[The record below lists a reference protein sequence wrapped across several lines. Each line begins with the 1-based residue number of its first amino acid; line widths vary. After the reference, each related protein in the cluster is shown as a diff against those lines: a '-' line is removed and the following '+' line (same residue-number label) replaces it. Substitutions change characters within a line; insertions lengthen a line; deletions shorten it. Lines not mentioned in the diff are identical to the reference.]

1 MRFPRFFFRRSSM
14 VINVT
19 AIALAG
25 LLVWAGFAEIDQVSR
40 ATGQVIPAG
49 RVQVIQS
56 ADGGVIGEILVREG
70 DRVRRGQKL
79 VVLDPVRIQAAVEE
93 SRAKVASY
101 RTIKS
106 RVEAELFN
114 RPLVFTDDVQ
124 SFPEFVTNQRQLYSR
139 RRTAQAEDI
148 GTLRNMQA
156 IARRELEMNM
166 PLLEFGDV
174 SRSEI
179 MRLQRSVADIEGQ
192 IANRQNKYLQDLQ
205 AEYSRTEEELVVAEQ
220 TLKQRIAAL
229 DAAILF
235 APTDGVVKNVRFT
248 TIGAVLRPGDEVLQI
263 VPTGDKLII
272 EAKVSPV
279 DIAYLRVGQDASVKF
294 DAYDSSIYGSANG
307 RVTYISPDT
316 LTEQKPTG
324 EQIFYRVNVT
334 ADARSL
340 RPRAGEKI
348 EIQPGMTATVEIKT
362 GRNTVLRY
370 LLKPISKTFG
380 DSMGER

>member
-1 MRFPRFFFRRSSM
+1 MPFPKILQRSSM
-14 VINVT
+14 VINMT
-19 AIALAG
+19 AVVLVG
-25 LLVWAGFAEIDQVSR
+25 LLIWAGWAEIDQVSR
-40 ATGQVIPAG
+40 AMGQVIPAG

-106 RVEAELFN
+106 RIEAELFN
-114 RPLVFTDDVQ
+114 RPLVFSDDVQ
-124 SFPEFVTNQRQLYSR
+124 AFPEFVANQRQLFGR

-148 GTLRNMQA
+148 GTLRKMQG

-220 TLKQRIAAL
+220 TLKQRLAAL
-229 DAAILF
+229 DASIMF

-272 EAKVSPV
+272 EAKVSPT
-279 DIAYLRVGQDASVKF
+279 DIAYLRVGQNASVKF
-294 DAYDSSIYGSANG
+294 DAYDSSIYGSARG
-307 RVTYISPDT
+307 LVTYISPDT
-316 LTEQKPTG
+316 LSEQKPTG
-324 EQIFYRVNVT
+324 EQVFYRVNVT

-340 RPRAGEKI
+340 RPRVGEAI

-362 GRNTVLRY
+362 GKNTVLGY
-370 LLKPISKTFG
+370 LMKPISKTF
-380 DSMGER
+380 DESMNER

>member
-1 MRFPRFFFRRSSM
+1 MRLPKIFQRSSM
-14 VINVT
+14 VINMT
-19 AIALAG
+19 AVAMVG
-25 LLVWAGFAEIDQVSR
+25 LLIWAGWAEIDQVSR
-40 ATGQVIPAG
+40 AMGQVIPAG

-101 RTIKS
+101 RTVKS
-106 RVEAELFN
+106 RIEAELFN
-114 RPLVFTDDVQ
+114 RPLAFTDDVQ
-124 SFPEFVTNQRQLYSR
+124 AFPEFVANQRQLYSR

-220 TLKQRIAAL
+220 TLKQRQAAL
-229 DAAILF
+229 DAAIMF

-279 DIAYLRVGQDASVKF
+279 DIAYLRVGQNASVKF

-324 EQIFYRVNVT
+324 EQIFYRVNVV

-340 RPRAGEKI
+340 RPRVGEKI

-362 GRNTVLRY
+362 GKNTVLGY

-380 DSMGER
+380 ESMGER

>member
-1 MRFPRFFFRRSSM
+1 MRFPRFLFRRSSM

>member
-1 MRFPRFFFRRSSM
+1 MKFPKILQRSSM

-19 AIALAG
+19 AVALIG
-25 LLVWAGFAEIDQVSR
+25 LLVWAGWAEIDQVSR
-40 ATGQVIPAG
+40 AMGQVIPAG

-101 RTIKS
+101 RTVKS
-106 RVEAELFN
+106 RIEAELFN
-114 RPLVFTDDVQ
+114 RPLAFTDDVQ
-124 SFPEFVTNQRQLYSR
+124 AFPEFVANQRQLYSR

-179 MRLQRSVADIEGQ
+179 MRLQRSVADIDGQ

-220 TLKQRIAAL
+220 TLKQRVAAL

-272 EAKVSPV
+272 EAKVSPT
-279 DIAYLRVGQDASVKF
+279 DIAYLRVGQNASVKF
-294 DAYDSSIYGSANG
+294 DAYDSSIYGSARG

-340 RPRAGEKI
+340 RPRVGEAI

-362 GRNTVLRY
+362 GKNTVLGY

-380 DSMGER
+380 ESMGER

>member
-1 MRFPRFFFRRSSM
+1 MRLPKIFQRSSM

-19 AIALAG
+19 AVALIG
-25 LLVWAGFAEIDQVSR
+25 LLIWAGWAEIDQVSR
-40 ATGQVIPAG
+40 AMGQVIPAG

-79 VVLDPVRIQAAVEE
+79 VVLDPVRIQAVVEE

-101 RTIKS
+101 RTVKS
-106 RVEAELFN
+106 RIEAELFN
-114 RPLVFTDDVQ
+114 RPLAFTDDVQ
-124 SFPEFVTNQRQLYSR
+124 AFPEFVANQRQLYSR

-220 TLKQRIAAL
+220 TLKQRQAAL

-279 DIAYLRVGQDASVKF
+279 DIAYLRVGQNASVKF

-316 LTEQKPTG
+316 LTEQKPSG
-324 EQIFYRVNVT
+324 EQIFYRVNVA

-340 RPRAGEKI
+340 RPRVGERI

-362 GRNTVLRY
+362 GKNTVLGY

>member
-1 MRFPRFFFRRSSM
+1 MRLPAIFRRSSM

-19 AIALAG
+19 AVALIG
-25 LLVWAGFAEIDQVSR
+25 LLIWAGWAEIDQVSR
-40 ATGQVIPAG
+40 AMGQVIPAG

-79 VVLDPVRIQAAVEE
+79 VVLDPVRMQAAVEE

-101 RTIKS
+101 RTVKS
-106 RVEAELFN
+106 RIEAELFN
-114 RPLVFTDDVQ
+114 RPLAFTDDVQ
-124 SFPEFVTNQRQLYSR
+124 AFPEFVANQRQLYSR

-179 MRLQRSVADIEGQ
+179 MRLQRSVADIDGQ

-220 TLKQRIAAL
+220 TLKQRVAAL

-272 EAKVSPV
+272 EAKVSPT
-279 DIAYLRVGQDASVKF
+279 DIAYLRVGQNASVKF
-294 DAYDSSIYGSANG
+294 DAYDSSIYGSARG

-340 RPRAGEKI
+340 RPRVGEAI

-362 GRNTVLRY
+362 GKNTVLGY

-380 DSMGER
+380 ESMGER

>member
-1 MRFPRFFFRRSSM
+1 MRFPRFLFRRSSM

-79 VVLDPVRIQAAVEE
+79 VILDPVRIQAAVEE

-124 SFPEFVTNQRQLYSR
+124 AFPEFVTNQRQLYSR

>member
-1 MRFPRFFFRRSSM
+1 MALPGLFRRSSM
-14 VINVT
+14 VINMT

-25 LLVWAGFAEIDQVSR
+25 LIIWAAWAEIDQVSR

-49 RVQVIQS
+49 RVQLIQS

-106 RVEAELFN
+106 RVEAELFD
-114 RPLVFTDDVQ
+114 RPLVFAEDVQ
-124 SFPEFVTNQRQLYSR
+124 SFPEFVANQRQLYSR
-139 RRTAQAEDI
+139 RRTAQAADI

-272 EAKVSPV
+272 EAKVSPT
-279 DIAYLRVGQDASVKF
+279 DIAYLRVGQNASVKF
-294 DAYDSSIYGSANG
+294 DAYDSSIYGSAEG

-316 LTEQKPTG
+316 LTEQKPSG

-340 RPRAGEKI
+340 RPRAREKI

-362 GRNTVLRY
+362 GKNTVLRY

-380 DSMGER
+380 ESMGER

>member
-1 MRFPRFFFRRSSM
+1 MRLPAIFRRSSM

-19 AIALAG
+19 AVALIG
-25 LLVWAGFAEIDQVSR
+25 LLIWAGWAEIDQVSR
-40 ATGQVIPAG
+40 AMGQVIPAG

-101 RTIKS
+101 RTVKS
-106 RVEAELFN
+106 RIEAELFN
-114 RPLVFTDDVQ
+114 RPLAFTDDVEA
-124 SFPEFVTNQRQLYSR
+124 FPEFVANQRQLYSR

-179 MRLQRSVADIEGQ
+179 MRLQRSVADIDGQ

-220 TLKQRIAAL
+220 TLKQRVAAL

-272 EAKVSPV
+272 EAKVSPT
-279 DIAYLRVGQDASVKF
+279 DIAYLRVGQNASVKF
-294 DAYDSSIYGSANG
+294 DAYDSSIYGSARG

-324 EQIFYRVNVT
+324 EQIFYRVNVA

-340 RPRAGEKI
+340 RPRVGETI

-362 GRNTVLRY
+362 GKNTVLGY

-380 DSMGER
+380 ESMGER

>member
-1 MRFPRFFFRRSSM
+1 MAFPESFFRRSSM
-14 VINVT
+14 VINLT

-25 LLVWAGFAEIDQVSR
+25 LLLWAGFAEIDQVSR

-124 SFPEFVTNQRQLYSR
+124 AFPEFVTNQRQLYSR

-220 TLKQRIAAL
+220 TLKQRLAAL

-340 RPRAGEKI
+340 RPRAGEKV

-362 GRNTVLRY
+362 GKNTVLRY
-370 LLKPISKTFG
+370 LLKPISKTIS

>member
-1 MRFPRFFFRRSSM
+1 MRLPKIFQRSSM

-19 AIALAG
+19 AVALIG
-25 LLVWAGFAEIDQVSR
+25 LLIWAGWAEIDQVSR
-40 ATGQVIPAG
+40 AMGQVIPAG

-101 RTIKS
+101 RTVKS
-106 RVEAELFN
+106 RIEAELFN
-114 RPLVFTDDVQ
+114 RPLAFTDDVQ
-124 SFPEFVTNQRQLYSR
+124 AFPEFVANQRQLYSR

-220 TLKQRIAAL
+220 TLKQRVAAL

-279 DIAYLRVGQDASVKF
+279 DIAYLRVGQNASVKF

-316 LTEQKPTG
+316 LTEQKPSG

-340 RPRAGEKI
+340 RPRVSERI

-362 GRNTVLRY
+362 GKNTVLGY

>member
-1 MRFPRFFFRRSSM
+1 MRLPKIFQRSSM

-19 AIALAG
+19 AVALIG
-25 LLVWAGFAEIDQVSR
+25 LLIWAGWAEIDQVSR
-40 ATGQVIPAG
+40 AMGQVIPAG

-101 RTIKS
+101 RTVKS
-106 RVEAELFN
+106 RIEAELFN
-114 RPLVFTDDVQ
+114 RPLAFTDDVQ
-124 SFPEFVTNQRQLYSR
+124 AFPEFVANQRQLYSR

-220 TLKQRIAAL
+220 TLKQRVAAL

-279 DIAYLRVGQDASVKF
+279 DIAYLRVGQNASVKF

-316 LTEQKPTG
+316 LTEQKPSG

-340 RPRAGEKI
+340 RPRVGERI
-348 EIQPGMTATVEIKT
+348 EIQPGMTAIVEIKT
-362 GRNTVLRY
+362 GKNTVLGY

>member
-1 MRFPRFFFRRSSM
+1 MTFRGSFFRRSSM
-14 VINVT
+14 VINLT

-25 LLVWAGFAEIDQVSR
+25 LLLWAGFAEIDQVSR

-124 SFPEFVTNQRQLYSR
+124 AFPEFVTNQRQLYSR

-220 TLKQRIAAL
+220 TLKQRLAAL

-340 RPRAGEKI
+340 RPRAGEKV

-362 GRNTVLRY
+362 GKNTVLRY
-370 LLKPISKTFG
+370 LLKPISKTLS

>member
-1 MRFPRFFFRRSSM
+1 MRLPKIFQRSSM

-19 AIALAG
+19 AVALIG
-25 LLVWAGFAEIDQVSR
+25 LLIWAGWAEIDQVSR
-40 ATGQVIPAG
+40 AMGQVIPAG

-79 VVLDPVRIQAAVEE
+79 VVLDPIRIQAAVEE

-101 RTIKS
+101 RTVKS
-106 RVEAELFN
+106 RIEAELFN
-114 RPLVFTDDVQ
+114 RPLAFTDDVQ
-124 SFPEFVTNQRQLYSR
+124 AFPEFVANQRQLYSR

-179 MRLQRSVADIEGQ
+179 MRLQRSVADIDGQ

-220 TLKQRIAAL
+220 TLKQRQAAL

-279 DIAYLRVGQDASVKF
+279 DIAYLRVGQNASVKF

-316 LTEQKPTG
+316 LTEQKPSG

-340 RPRAGEKI
+340 RPRVGERI

-362 GRNTVLRY
+362 GKNTVLGY

>member
-1 MRFPRFFFRRSSM
+1 MRLPKIFQRSSM

-19 AIALAG
+19 AVALIG
-25 LLVWAGFAEIDQVSR
+25 LLIWAGWAEIDQVSR
-40 ATGQVIPAG
+40 AMGQVIPAG

-101 RTIKS
+101 RTVKS
-106 RVEAELFN
+106 RIEAELFN
-114 RPLVFTDDVQ
+114 RPLAFTDDVQ
-124 SFPEFVTNQRQLYSR
+124 AFPEFVANQRQLYSR

-220 TLKQRIAAL
+220 TLKQRVAAL

-279 DIAYLRVGQDASVKF
+279 DIAYLRVGQNASVKF

-316 LTEQKPTG
+316 LTEQKPSG

-340 RPRAGEKI
+340 RPRVGERI

-362 GRNTVLRY
+362 GKNTVLGY

>member
-1 MRFPRFFFRRSSM
+1 MRFISFFRGSSM

-19 AIALAG
+19 AVALIG
-25 LLVWAGFAEIDQVSR
+25 LLVWAAWAKIDQVSR
-40 ATGQVIPAG
+40 AVGQVIPAG

-56 ADGGVIGEILVREG
+56 ADGGVIGQILVREG
-70 DRVRRGQKL
+70 DRVRRGQTL

-101 RTIKS
+101 RTVKS
-106 RVEAELFN
+106 RIEAELFN
-114 RPLVFTDDVQ
+114 RPLAFTDDVRA
-124 SFPEFVTNQRQLYSR
+124 FPEFIANQKQLYSR

-148 GTLRNMQA
+148 ATLRNMQG

-166 PLLEFGDV
+166 PLLEYGDV

-179 MRLQRSVADIEGQ
+179 MRLQRAVADIEGQ

-205 AEYSRTEEELVVAEQ
+205 AEYSRTEEDLVVAEQ

-229 DAAILF
+229 DATVLV

-263 VPTGDKLII
+263 VPTGDRLIV

-279 DIAYLRVGQDASVKF
+279 DIAYLRVGQNASVKF
-294 DAYDSSIYGSANG
+294 DAYDSSIYGSAEG
-307 RVTYISPDT
+307 KVIYISPDT
-316 LTEQKPTG
+316 LTEQKASG
-324 EQIFYRVNVT
+324 EQIFYRVNVR
-334 ADARSL
+334 ADPRGM
-340 RPRAGEKI
+340 RPRAGEEI
-348 EIQPGMTATVEIKT
+348 EIQPGMTAVVEIKT
-362 GRNTVLRY
+362 GSNTVLGY

-380 DSMGER
+380 ESMTER

>member
-1 MRFPRFFFRRSSM
+1 MALPRVFRRSSM
-14 VINVT
+14 IINMT

-25 LLVWAGFAEIDQVSR
+25 LIVWAAWAEIDQVSR

-49 RVQVIQS
+49 RVQLIQS

-106 RVEAELFN
+106 RVEAELFD
-114 RPLVFTDDVQ
+114 RPLVFTEDVQ
-124 SFPEFVTNQRQLYSR
+124 SFPEFVANQRQLYSR
-139 RRTAQAEDI
+139 RRTAQAADI

-220 TLKQRIAAL
+220 TLKQRLAAL

-272 EAKVSPV
+272 EAKVSPT
-279 DIAYLRVGQDASVKF
+279 DIAYLRVGQNASVKF
-294 DAYDSSIYGSANG
+294 DAYDSSIYGSAEG

-340 RPRAGEKI
+340 RPRAREKI

-362 GRNTVLRY
+362 GKNTVLRY

>member
-1 MRFPRFFFRRSSM
+1 MRFPQILRRSSM

-19 AIALAG
+19 AVALIG
-25 LLVWAGFAEIDQVSR
+25 LLIWAGWAEIDQVSR

-106 RVEAELFN
+106 RIEAELFN
-114 RPLVFTDDVQ
+114 RPLAFTDDVQ
-124 SFPEFVTNQRQLYSR
+124 AFPEFVANQRQLYSR

-220 TLKQRIAAL
+220 TLKQRVAAL

-279 DIAYLRVGQDASVKF
+279 DIAYLRVGQNASVKF

-316 LTEQKPTG
+316 LTEQKPSG

-340 RPRAGEKI
+340 RPRTDEKI
-348 EIQPGMTATVEIKT
+348 EIQPGMTAIVEIKT
-362 GRNTVLRY
+362 GKNTVLGY

>member
-1 MRFPRFFFRRSSM
+1 MKFPKILQRSSM

-19 AIALAG
+19 AVALIG
-25 LLVWAGFAEIDQVSR
+25 LLIWAGWAEIDQVSR
-40 ATGQVIPAG
+40 AMGQVIPAG

-101 RTIKS
+101 RTVKS
-106 RVEAELFN
+106 RIEAELFN
-114 RPLVFTDDVQ
+114 RPLAFTDDVQ
-124 SFPEFVTNQRQLYSR
+124 AFPEFVANQRQLYSR

-220 TLKQRIAAL
+220 TLKQRVAAL

-272 EAKVSPV
+272 EAKVSPT
-279 DIAYLRVGQDASVKF
+279 DIAYLRVGQNASVKF
-294 DAYDSSIYGSANG
+294 DAYDSSIYGSARG

-340 RPRAGEKI
+340 HPRVGEAI
-348 EIQPGMTATVEIKT
+348 EIQPGMTAIVEIKT
-362 GRNTVLRY
+362 GKNTVLGY

-380 DSMGER
+380 ESMRER

>member
-1 MRFPRFFFRRSSM
+1 MRFPQILRRSSM
-14 VINVT
+14 VINLT
-19 AIALAG
+19 AVALIG
-25 LLVWAGFAEIDQVSR
+25 LLIWAGWAEIDQVSR

-106 RVEAELFN
+106 RIEAELFN
-114 RPLVFTDDVQ
+114 RPLAFTDDVQ
-124 SFPEFVTNQRQLYSR
+124 AFPEFVANQRQLYSR

-220 TLKQRIAAL
+220 TLKQRVAAL

-279 DIAYLRVGQDASVKF
+279 DIAYLRVGQNASVKF

-316 LTEQKPTG
+316 LTEQKPSG

-340 RPRAGEKI
+340 RPRTDEKI
-348 EIQPGMTATVEIKT
+348 EIQPGMTAIVEIKT
-362 GRNTVLRY
+362 GKNTVLGY

>member
-1 MRFPRFFFRRSSM
+1 MALPRVFRRSSM
-14 VINVT
+14 VINMT

-25 LLVWAGFAEIDQVSR
+25 LIIWAAWAEIDQVSR

-49 RVQVIQS
+49 RVQLIQS

-106 RVEAELFN
+106 RVEAELFD
-114 RPLVFTDDVQ
+114 RPLVFTEDVQ
-124 SFPEFVTNQRQLYSR
+124 SFPEFVANQRQLYSR
-139 RRTAQAEDI
+139 RRTAQAADI

-220 TLKQRIAAL
+220 TLKQRLAAL

-272 EAKVSPV
+272 EAKVSPT
-279 DIAYLRVGQDASVKF
+279 DIAYLRVGQNASVKF
-294 DAYDSSIYGSANG
+294 DAYDSSIYGSAEG

-340 RPRAGEKI
+340 RPRARENI

-362 GRNTVLRY
+362 GKNTVLGY

>member
-1 MRFPRFFFRRSSM
+1 MGFPRFLFRRSSM

>member
-1 MRFPRFFFRRSSM
+1 MALPRPFRRSSM
-14 VINVT
+14 VINMT

-25 LLVWAGFAEIDQVSR
+25 LIIWAAWAEIDQVSR

-49 RVQVIQS
+49 RVQLIQS

-79 VVLDPVRIQAAVEE
+79 VVLDPIRIQAAVEE

-106 RVEAELFN
+106 RVEAELFD
-114 RPLVFTDDVQ
+114 RPLVFTEDVQ
-124 SFPEFVTNQRQLYSR
+124 SFPEFVANQRQLYSR
-139 RRTAQAEDI
+139 RRTAQAADI

-220 TLKQRIAAL
+220 TLKQRLAAL

-272 EAKVSPV
+272 EAKVSPT
-279 DIAYLRVGQDASVKF
+279 DIAYLRVGQNASVKF
-294 DAYDSSIYGSANG
+294 DAYDSSIYGSAEG

-324 EQIFYRVNVT
+324 DQIFYRVNVT

-362 GRNTVLRY
+362 GKNTVLRY

>member
-1 MRFPRFFFRRSSM
+1 MALPGLFRRSSM
-14 VINVT
+14 VINMT

-25 LLVWAGFAEIDQVSR
+25 LIIWAAWAEIDQVSR
-40 ATGQVIPAG
+40 AMGQVIPAG

-106 RVEAELFN
+106 RVEAELFD
-114 RPLVFTDDVQ
+114 RPLVFAEDVQ
-124 SFPEFVTNQRQLYSR
+124 PFPEFVANQRQLYSR
-139 RRTAQAEDI
+139 RRTAQAADI

-272 EAKVSPV
+272 EAKVSPT
-279 DIAYLRVGQDASVKF
+279 DIAYLRVGQNASVKF
-294 DAYDSSIYGSANG
+294 DAYDSSIYGSAEG

-316 LTEQKPTG
+316 LTEQKPSG

-340 RPRAGEKI
+340 RPRAREKI

-362 GRNTVLRY
+362 GKNTVLRY

-380 DSMGER
+380 ESMGER

>member
-1 MRFPRFFFRRSSM
+1 MPFPKILQRSSM
-14 VINVT
+14 VINMT
-19 AIALAG
+19 AVALVG
-25 LLVWAGFAEIDQVSR
+25 LLIWAGWAEIDQVSR
-40 ATGQVIPAG
+40 AMGQVIPAG

-93 SRAKVASY
+93 SRAKVASH

-106 RVEAELFN
+106 RIEAELFN
-114 RPLVFTDDVQ
+114 RPLVFSDDVQ
-124 SFPEFVTNQRQLYSR
+124 AFPEFVANQRQLFSR

-148 GTLRNMQA
+148 GTLRNMQG

-220 TLKQRIAAL
+220 TLKQRLAAL
-229 DAAILF
+229 DASIMF

-272 EAKVSPV
+272 EAKVSPT
-279 DIAYLRVGQDASVKF
+279 DIAYLRVGQNASVKF
-294 DAYDSSIYGSANG
+294 DAYDSSIYGSARG

-316 LTEQKPTG
+316 LSEQKPTG
-324 EQIFYRVNVT
+324 EQVFYRVNVT

-340 RPRAGEKI
+340 RPRVGEAI

-362 GRNTVLRY
+362 GKNTVLGY
-370 LLKPISKTFG
+370 LMKPISKTF
-380 DSMGER
+380 DESMNER

>member
-1 MRFPRFFFRRSSM
+1 MALPGLFRRSSM
-14 VINVT
+14 VINMT

-25 LLVWAGFAEIDQVSR
+25 LIIWAAWAEIDQVSR

-49 RVQVIQS
+49 RVQLIQS

-106 RVEAELFN
+106 RVEAELFD
-114 RPLVFTDDVQ
+114 RPLVFAEDVQ
-124 SFPEFVTNQRQLYSR
+124 SFPEFVANQRQLYSR
-139 RRTAQAEDI
+139 RRTAQAADI

-229 DAAILF
+229 DAANLF

-272 EAKVSPV
+272 EAKVSPT
-279 DIAYLRVGQDASVKF
+279 DIAYLRVGQNASVKF
-294 DAYDSSIYGSANG
+294 DAYDSSIYGSAEG

-316 LTEQKPTG
+316 LTEQKPSG

-340 RPRAGEKI
+340 RPRAREKI

-362 GRNTVLRY
+362 GKNTVLRY

-380 DSMGER
+380 ESMGER

>member
-1 MRFPRFFFRRSSM
+1 M
-14 VINVT
+14 
-19 AIALAG
+19 
-25 LLVWAGFAEIDQVSR
+25 
-40 ATGQVIPAG
+40 
-49 RVQVIQS
+49 
-56 ADGGVIGEILVREG
+56 
-70 DRVRRGQKL
+70 
-79 VVLDPVRIQAAVEE
+79 LDPVRIQAAVEE

-106 RVEAELFN
+106 RVEAELFD
-114 RPLVFTDDVQ
+114 RPLVFAEDVQ
-124 SFPEFVTNQRQLYSR
+124 SFPEFVANQRQLYSR
-139 RRTAQAEDI
+139 RRTAQAADI

-272 EAKVSPV
+272 EAKVSPT
-279 DIAYLRVGQDASVKF
+279 DIAYLRVGQNASVKF
-294 DAYDSSIYGSANG
+294 DAYDSSIYGSAEG

-316 LTEQKPTG
+316 LTEQKPSG

-340 RPRAGEKI
+340 RPRAREKI

-362 GRNTVLRY
+362 GKNTVLRY

-380 DSMGER
+380 ESMGER

>member
-1 MRFPRFFFRRSSM
+1 MGFPRFLFRRSSM

-79 VVLDPVRIQAAVEE
+79 VVLDPVRIQAAAEE

>member
-1 MRFPRFFFRRSSM
+1 MRFVSIFRRSGM
-14 VINVT
+14 VIYMT
-19 AIALAG
+19 AAALVG
-25 LLVWAGFAEIDQVSR
+25 LLFWAAWAEIDQVSR
-40 ATGQVIPAG
+40 AVGQVIPAG

-56 ADGGVIGEILVREG
+56 ADGGVIGQILVREG
-70 DRVRRGQKL
+70 DRVRRGQTL
-79 VVLDPVRIQAAVEE
+79 VVLDPVRIRAAVEE

-106 RVEAELFN
+106 RIEAELFD
-114 RPLVFTDDVQ
+114 RPLAFTDDVKE
-124 SFPEFVTNQRQLYSR
+124 FPEFIANQRQLYSR

-148 GTLRNMQA
+148 GTLRKMQG

-166 PLLEFGDV
+166 PLLEYGDV

-179 MRLQRSVADIEGQ
+179 MRLQRAVADIEGQ

-229 DAAILF
+229 DATVLT

-263 VPTGDKLII
+263 VPTGDRLIV

-279 DIAYLRVGQDASVKF
+279 DIAYLRVGQSASVKF
-294 DAYDSSIYGSANG
+294 DAYDSSIYGSADG
-307 RVTYISPDT
+307 KVIYISPDT
-316 LTEQKPTG
+316 LTEQKASG
-324 EQIFYRVNVT
+324 EQVFYRVNVSANPVT
-334 ADARSL
+334 M
-340 RPRAGEKI
+340 RPKTGEAI
-348 EIQPGMTATVEIKT
+348 EIQPGMTAVVEIKT
-362 GRNTVLRY
+362 GSNTVLGY
-370 LLKPISKTFG
+370 LLKPISKTFE
-380 DSMGER
+380 DSLKER

>member
-1 MRFPRFFFRRSSM
+1 MRFFSFFRGSSM
-14 VINVT
+14 TINVT
-19 AIALAG
+19 AAALVG
-25 LLVWAGFAEIDQVSR
+25 GLVWAAWAEIDQVSR
-40 ATGQVIPAG
+40 AVGQVIPAG

-56 ADGGVIGEILVREG
+56 ADGGVIGQILVREG

-79 VVLDPVRIQAAVEE
+79 VVLDPIRIQAAVEE

-106 RVEAELFN
+106 RIEAELFN
-114 RPLVFTDDVQ
+114 RPLAFTDDVRA
-124 SFPEFVTNQRQLYSR
+124 FPEFVANQTQLYNR

-148 GTLRNMQA
+148 ATLENMKS

-166 PLLEFGDV
+166 PLLEYGDV

-179 MRLQRSVADIEGQ
+179 MRLQRAVADIEGQ

-205 AEYSRTEEELVVAEQ
+205 AEYSRAEEELVVAEQ

-229 DAAILF
+229 DATVLI

-263 VPTGDKLII
+263 VPTGDKLIV

-279 DIAYLRVGQDASVKF
+279 DIAYLRVGQSASVKF
-294 DAYDSSIYGSANG
+294 DAYDSSIYGSAEG

-316 LTEQKPTG
+316 LTEQKASG
-324 EQIFYRVNVT
+324 EQIFYRVNVN
-334 ADARSL
+334 ADPRTM
-340 RPRAGEKI
+340 RPKAGEKI

-362 GRNTVLRY
+362 GSNTVLRY

-380 DSMGER
+380 DSLTER

>member
-1 MRFPRFFFRRSSM
+1 MRLPKIFQRSSM

-19 AIALAG
+19 ALALVG
-25 LLVWAGFAEIDQVSR
+25 LLVWAGWAEIDQVSR
-40 ATGQVIPAG
+40 AMGQVTPAG

-106 RVEAELFN
+106 RIEAELFN
-114 RPLVFTDDVQ
+114 RPLAFTDDVQ
-124 SFPEFVTNQRQLYSR
+124 AFPEFVANQRQLYSR

-156 IARRELEMNM
+156 IARRELEMNV

-220 TLKQRIAAL
+220 TLKQRVAAL

-279 DIAYLRVGQDASVKF
+279 DIAYLRVGQNASVKF

-316 LTEQKPTG
+316 LTEQKPSG

-340 RPRAGEKI
+340 RPRTDEKI
-348 EIQPGMTATVEIKT
+348 EIQPGMTAIVEIKT
-362 GRNTVLRY
+362 GKNTVLGY

>member
-1 MRFPRFFFRRSSM
+1 MPFPKILQRSSM
-14 VINVT
+14 VINMT
-19 AIALAG
+19 AAALVG
-25 LLVWAGFAEIDQVSR
+25 LLIWAGWAEIDQVSR
-40 ATGQVIPAG
+40 AMGQVIPAG

-106 RVEAELFN
+106 RIEAELFN
-114 RPLVFTDDVQ
+114 RPLVFSDDVQ
-124 SFPEFVTNQRQLYSR
+124 AFPEFVANQRQLFSR

-148 GTLRNMQA
+148 GTLRNMQG

-220 TLKQRIAAL
+220 TLKQRLAAL
-229 DAAILF
+229 DASIMF

-272 EAKVSPV
+272 EAKVSPT
-279 DIAYLRVGQDASVKF
+279 DIAYLRVGQNASVKF
-294 DAYDSSIYGSANG
+294 DAYDSSIYGSARG
-307 RVTYISPDT
+307 LVTYISPDT
-316 LTEQKPTG
+316 LSEQKPTG
-324 EQIFYRVNVT
+324 EQVFYRVNVT

-340 RPRAGEKI
+340 RPRVGEAI

-362 GRNTVLRY
+362 GKNTVLGY
-370 LLKPISKTFG
+370 LMKPISKTF
-380 DSMGER
+380 DESMNER

>member
-1 MRFPRFFFRRSSM
+1 MRLPAIFRRSSM

-19 AIALAG
+19 AVALIG
-25 LLVWAGFAEIDQVSR
+25 LLIWAGWAEIDQVSR
-40 ATGQVIPAG
+40 AMGQVIPAG

-101 RTIKS
+101 RTVKS
-106 RVEAELFN
+106 RIEAELFN
-114 RPLVFTDDVQ
+114 RPLAFTDDVQ
-124 SFPEFVTNQRQLYSR
+124 AFPEFVANQRQLYSR

-179 MRLQRSVADIEGQ
+179 MRLQRSVADIDGQ

-220 TLKQRIAAL
+220 TLKQRVAAL

-272 EAKVSPV
+272 EAKVSPT
-279 DIAYLRVGQDASVKF
+279 DIAYLRVGQNASVKF
-294 DAYDSSIYGSANG
+294 DAYDSSIYGSARG

-340 RPRAGEKI
+340 RPRVGEAI

-362 GRNTVLRY
+362 GKNTVLGY

-380 DSMGER
+380 ESMGER

>member
-1 MRFPRFFFRRSSM
+1 MRLPAIFRRSSM

-19 AIALAG
+19 AVALIG
-25 LLVWAGFAEIDQVSR
+25 LLIWAGWAEIDQVSR
-40 ATGQVIPAG
+40 AMGQVIPAG

-101 RTIKS
+101 RTVKS
-106 RVEAELFN
+106 RIEAELFN
-114 RPLVFTDDVQ
+114 RPLAFTDDVQ
-124 SFPEFVTNQRQLYSR
+124 AFPEFVANQRQLYSR

-179 MRLQRSVADIEGQ
+179 MRLQRSVADIDGQ

-220 TLKQRIAAL
+220 TLKQRVAAL

-235 APTDGVVKNVRFT
+235 APTDGVVKNVRLT
-248 TIGAVLRPGDEVLQI
+248 TIGAVMRPGDEVLQI
-263 VPTGDKLII
+263 VPTGGKLII
-272 EAKVSPV
+272 EAKVSPT
-279 DIAYLRVGQDASVKF
+279 DIAYLRVGQNASVKF
-294 DAYDSSIYGSANG
+294 DAYDSSIYGSARG

-340 RPRAGEKI
+340 RPRVGEAI

-362 GRNTVLRY
+362 GKNTVLGY

-380 DSMGER
+380 ESMGER

>member
-1 MRFPRFFFRRSSM
+1 MALPRFFRRSSM
-14 VINVT
+14 VINMT

-25 LLVWAGFAEIDQVSR
+25 LIIWAAWAEIDQVSR

-49 RVQVIQS
+49 RVQLIQS

-106 RVEAELFN
+106 RVEAELFD
-114 RPLVFTDDVQ
+114 RPLVFTEDVQ
-124 SFPEFVTNQRQLYSR
+124 SFPEFVANQRQLYSR
-139 RRTAQAEDI
+139 RRTAQAADI

-220 TLKQRIAAL
+220 TLKQRLAAL

-272 EAKVSPV
+272 EAKVSPT
-279 DIAYLRVGQDASVKF
+279 DIAHLRVGQNASVKF
-294 DAYDSSIYGSANG
+294 DAYDSSIYGSAEG

-340 RPRAGEKI
+340 RPRAREKI

-362 GRNTVLRY
+362 GKNTVLRY

>member
-1 MRFPRFFFRRSSM
+1 MPFPKILQRSSM
-14 VINVT
+14 VINMT
-19 AIALAG
+19 AVALVG
-25 LLVWAGFAEIDQVSR
+25 LLIWAGWAEIDQVSR
-40 ATGQVIPAG
+40 AMGQVIPAG

-106 RVEAELFN
+106 RIEAELFN
-114 RPLVFTDDVQ
+114 RPLVFSDDVQ
-124 SFPEFVTNQRQLYSR
+124 AFPEFVANQRQLFSR
-139 RRTAQAEDI
+139 RRTAQAQDI
-148 GTLRNMQA
+148 GTLRNMQG

-220 TLKQRIAAL
+220 TLKQRLAAL
-229 DAAILF
+229 DASIMF

-272 EAKVSPV
+272 EAKVSPT
-279 DIAYLRVGQDASVKF
+279 DIAYLRVGQNASVKF
-294 DAYDSSIYGSANG
+294 DAYDSSIYGSARG

-316 LTEQKPTG
+316 LSEQKPTG
-324 EQIFYRVNVT
+324 EQVFYRVNVT

-340 RPRAGEKI
+340 RPRVGEAI

-362 GRNTVLRY
+362 GKNTVLGY
-370 LLKPISKTFG
+370 LMKPISKTF
-380 DSMGER
+380 DESMNER

>member
-1 MRFPRFFFRRSSM
+1 MGFPRFLFRRSSM

-192 IANRQNKYLQDLQ
+192 IANRKNKYLQDLQ

>member
-1 MRFPRFFFRRSSM
+1 MRLPAIFRRSSM

-19 AIALAG
+19 AVALIG
-25 LLVWAGFAEIDQVSR
+25 LLIWAGWAEIDQVSR
-40 ATGQVIPAG
+40 AMGQVIPAG

-101 RTIKS
+101 RTVKS
-106 RVEAELFN
+106 RIEAELFN
-114 RPLVFTDDVQ
+114 RPLAFTDDVQ
-124 SFPEFVTNQRQLYSR
+124 AFPEFVANQRQLYSR

-179 MRLQRSVADIEGQ
+179 MRLQRSVADIDGQ

-220 TLKQRIAAL
+220 TLKQRVAAL

-272 EAKVSPV
+272 EAKVSPT
-279 DIAYLRVGQDASVKF
+279 DIAYLRVGQNASVKF
-294 DAYDSSIYGSANG
+294 DAYDSSIYGSARG

-340 RPRAGEKI
+340 RPRVGEAI

-362 GRNTVLRY
+362 GKNTVLGY
-370 LLKPISKTFG
+370 LMKPISKTFG
-380 DSMGER
+380 ESMGER